1 MASYEK
7 VPREKVGGLLDAL
20 IKNKTLIKVVAPE
33 IDYERLTIVTEA
45 RRKRGGECFQIDPP
59 EGLAEAVQKNA
70 IVSLLFE
77 FSTEDRL
84 PHRFEA
90 AVKESETQF
99 WLWYPDHI
107 KRFQL
112 RNNFRIKAPAD
123 ANATILIGDTK
134 AKMVVDNL
142 SLGGIFCH
150 CPNRH
155 KELISDGLQCGTIDM
170 VFNFEGQHQTLS
182 VDKGIVR
189 RVEGRTLAR
198 HFGVAF
204 EFTHVKAEAKRR
216 LTGII
221 YDLQRSYLRD
231 RFRKK
236 NGR

>member
-7 VPREKVGGLLDAL
+7 VPREKVGGVLDAL
-20 IKNKTLIKVVAPE
+20 IRNKTLIKVVAPD

-45 RRKRGGECFQIDPP
+45 GRGRGGECFQIDPP
-59 EGLAEAVQKNA
+59 EGLAEALQKNA
-70 IVSLLFE
+70 IDSLLFE

-90 AVKESETQF
+90 SVKESATQI

-112 RNNFRIKAPAD
+112 RNNFRIKAPDD

-134 AKMVVDNL
+134 AKMIVENL

-155 KELISDGLQCGTIDM
+155 KELITNGLQCGSIDM
-170 VFNFEGQHQTLS
+170 VFNFEGRRQTVS

-189 RVEGRTLAR
+189 RLEGRTVAR

-204 EFTHVKAEAKRR
+204 EFTHVKIDAKKR

-221 YDLQRSYLRD
+221 YDLQRSYLKNRS
-231 RFRKK
+231 RKK
-236 NGR
+236 NGH

>member
-1 MASYEK
+1 MSSHEK
-7 VPREKVGGLLDAL
+7 VPREKIGGLLDAL
-20 IKNKTLIKVVAPE
+20 IKNKTLIKVMAPE

-45 RRKRGGECFQIDPP
+45 RRRRGGECFQIDPP

-70 IVSLLFE
+70 IDTLSFE

-90 AVKESETQF
+90 SVIESETQI

-134 AKMVVDNL
+134 AKMTVENI

-170 VFNFEGQHQTLS
+170 VFNFEGQRQMVS

-204 EFTHVKAEAKRR
+204 EFTHVKADAKRR
-216 LTGII
+216 LTSII